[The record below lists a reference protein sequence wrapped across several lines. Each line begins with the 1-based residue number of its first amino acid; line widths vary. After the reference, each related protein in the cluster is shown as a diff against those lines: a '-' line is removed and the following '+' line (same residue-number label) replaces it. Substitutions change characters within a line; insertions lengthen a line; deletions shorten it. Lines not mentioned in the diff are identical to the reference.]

1 MNEFEI
7 SKALKDSLSSSV
19 SELGVDSADATLDV
33 VASLQGLTGIP
44 IFALLK
50 DASKIGIAIRDR
62 NFAKNII
69 CFLNT
74 LNKGVVDKEEINKH
88 MAKLSSDEKSM
99 KREMDLIATLLDKF
113 TKTRKAEILANLYKN
128 YIKGYMQWGDLD
140 YFSVILES
148 FNVFDELYLRSIY
161 DSNLE
166 IIPNKGWSE
175 AALAR
180 FESIGLIV
188 KYKKQS
194 KDIIGRL
201 SAEGT
206 MFYEL
211 GIIGEPFHYKV
222 VPFYWHNDSVEK
234 EVEYV

>member
-7 SKALKDSLSSSV
+7 SKALKDSLSSSI
-19 SELGVDSADATLDV
+19 SELGVDLADATLDV
-33 VASLQGLTGIP
+33 VASMQGLSSIP

-50 DASKIGIAIRDR
+50 DISKVGIAIRDR
-62 NFAKNII
+62 NFAKNVV

-74 LNKGVVDKEEINKH
+74 LNYGIVDKEEINKH
-88 MAKLSSDEKSM
+88 IDKLSNDEKRM
-99 KREMDLIATLLDKF
+99 TREMELIATLLDKF

-148 FNVFDELYLRSIY
+148 FNVFDELYLRAIY

-166 IIPNKGWSE
+166 IVPNKGWSE
-175 AALAR
+175 AALSR
-180 FESIGLIV
+180 FESAGLIV
-188 KYKKQS
+188 KFRNSKK
-194 KDIIGRL
+194 DVIGRL

-206 MFYEL
+206 MFYEF
-211 GIIGEPFHYKV
+211 GVTGELNHYKKV
-222 VPFYWHNDSVEK
+222 IPFYWLKVEK
-234 EVEYV
+234 EEEYV

>member
-7 SKALKDSLSSSV
+7 SKALKDSLSSSI

-33 VASLQGLTGIP
+33 VASMQGLSSIP

-50 DASKIGIAIRDR
+50 DISKVGIAIRDR
-62 NFAKNII
+62 NFAKNVV

-74 LNKGVVDKEEINKH
+74 LNYGIVDKEEINKH
-88 MAKLSSDEKSM
+88 IDKLSNDEKRM
-99 KREMDLIATLLDKF
+99 TREMELIATLLDKF

-148 FNVFDELYLRSIY
+148 FNVFDELYLRAIY

-166 IIPNKGWSE
+166 IVPNKGWSE
-175 AALAR
+175 AALSR
-180 FESIGLIV
+180 FESAGLIV
-188 KYKKQS
+188 KFRNSKK
-194 KDIIGRL
+194 DVIGRL

-206 MFYEL
+206 MFYEF
-211 GIIGEPFHYKV
+211 GVTGELNHYKKV
-222 VPFYWHNDSVEK
+222 IPFYWLKVEK
-234 EVEYV
+234 EEEYA

>member
-19 SELGVDSADATLDV
+19 LELGIDSADATLDV

-50 DASKIGIAIRDR
+50 EFSNVGIAIRDR
-62 NFAKNII
+62 NFAKNVV

-74 LNKGVVDKEEINKH
+74 LNYGVVDKEEINKH
-88 MAKLSSDEKSM
+88 IDKLSSNEKKM
-99 KREMDLIATLLDKF
+99 TREMDLIATLLDKF

-188 KYKKQS
+188 KYKKHS
-194 KDIIGRL
+194 KNVIGRL

-211 GIIGEPFHYKV
+211 GILGQPFHYKL

-234 EVEYV
+234 EEEYV

>member
-7 SKALKDSLSSSV
+7 SKALKDSLSSSI

-33 VASLQGLTGIP
+33 VASMQGLSSIP

-50 DASKIGIAIRDR
+50 DISKVGIAIRDR
-62 NFAKNII
+62 NFAKNVV

-74 LNKGVVDKEEINKH
+74 LNYGIVDKEEINKH
-88 MAKLSSDEKSM
+88 IDKLSNDEKRM
-99 KREMDLIATLLDKF
+99 TREMELIATLLDKF

-148 FNVFDELYLRSIY
+148 FNVFDELYLRAIY

-166 IIPNKGWSE
+166 IVPNKGWSE
-175 AALAR
+175 AALSR
-180 FESIGLIV
+180 FESAGLIV
-188 KYKKQS
+188 KFRNSKK
-194 KDIIGRL
+194 DVIGRL

-206 MFYEL
+206 MFYEF
-211 GIIGEPFHYKV
+211 GVTGELNHYKKV
-222 VPFYWHNDSVEK
+222 IPFYWLKVEK
-234 EVEYV
+234 EEEYV